1 MYQYIM
7 IKGDGPVNLR
17 ECYAAAAADYDDV
30 MRRFMSENRVDRFL
44 TMFLRDGSFELLCSA
59 MDAGD
64 YQDAFR
70 AVHTIKGIS
79 MNLSLNALRDA
90 CIELTENLR
99 AGTPDDRTQPC
110 FDRVREEYHRTRA
123 AIRSHLN

>member
-110 FDRVREEYHRTRA
+110 FDRTRA